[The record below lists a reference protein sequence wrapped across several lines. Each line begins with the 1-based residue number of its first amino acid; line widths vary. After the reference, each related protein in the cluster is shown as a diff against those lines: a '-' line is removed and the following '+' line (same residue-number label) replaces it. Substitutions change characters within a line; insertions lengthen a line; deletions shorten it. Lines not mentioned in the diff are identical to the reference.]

1 MWAVQ
6 EPGGRV
12 RYGVETALR
21 IKVLK
26 DAQFHL
32 SAVSHLLFD
41 ASIPQ
46 ACVDCVISTSG
57 GILGKM
63 SRRCYS
69 SNQALDT
76 PCIGFLPFTF
86 PTLLPVLMLQT
97 NVLMSLNPKPVS
109 NFLPL
114 GYLRLRQVV

>member
-1 MWAVQ
+1 M
-6 EPGGRV
+6 

-32 SAVSHLLFD
+32 SSVSHLLFD

-46 ACVDCVISTSG
+46 ACVDSVISTSG

-63 SRRCYS
+63 SRGCYS

-76 PCIGFLPFTF
+76 PCIGFFLSHSSSCAY
-86 PTLLPVLMLQT
+86 VT
-97 NVLMSLNPKPVS
+97 NKCADVT
-109 NFLPL
+109 
-114 GYLRLRQVV
+114 